1 MSELE
6 TRTFTPAENIVE
18 PFVDGSGWKVV
29 AEAGAPVPWV
39 RAQMLGLI
47 DADGKATVKGK
58 IDKGE
63 PVVEMARG
71 DTEIVTMKTPPPA
84 PREK

>member
-6 TRTFTPAENIVE
+6 TRTFTPTENIVE

-29 AEAGAPVPWV
+29 AEAGKPVPWA

-63 PVVEMARG
+63 PIEVARG
-71 DTEIVTMKTPPPA
+71 DTEIVTAKIPPPI